1 MERPVWLLTGSHYAG
16 PVSIDLHT
24 HSNRSDGTDSP
35 TELVENAKAI
45 GLDIVALTDHDTAV
59 GWDEAEEAAERVGIR
74 LIKGMEVSTELAGRS
89 VHLLAYGLDREH
101 AGLIGEL
108 EKVIESR
115 TGRIPKFIE
124 KFRLMGIEVTEEEI
138 LAKVGDAD
146 AVCRPHIADVL
157 VERGVVA
164 TRDEAFDSL
173 LSPGGGLYVGR
184 YSIALPSA
192 IELVKAAGGKAV
204 LAHPWSRGSHKVL
217 TPEVIAGLVEHGLDG
232 IEVNHADHDAE
243 ARVTLHQ
250 IAKENDLIVTGSS
263 DYHGSGK
270 SSDFRLGA
278 NTTDPAEFERLIG

>member
-1 MERPVWLLTGSHYAG
+1 MSHYAG
-16 PVSIDLHT
+16 RVRIDLHT

-35 TELVENAKAI
+35 TELVENAKAA

-59 GWDEAEEAAERVGIR
+59 GWDEAEGAERRVGIQ
-74 LIKGMEVSTELAGRS
+74 LVLGMEISTELAGRS
-89 VHLLAYGLDREH
+89 VHLLAYGLDRQH
-101 AGLIGEL
+101 AGLIEEL

-124 KFRLMGIEVTEEEI
+124 KFRLLGIDVTEDEI

-146 AVCRPHIADVL
+146 AVGRPHIADVL
-157 VERGVVA
+157 VDKGVVA

-217 TPEVIAGLVEHGLDG
+217 TPEVIAGLVGHGLDG
-232 IEVNHADHDAE
+232 IEVDHADHDADDR
-243 ARVTLHQ
+243 AALRQ
-250 IAKENDLIVTGSS
+250 IVKENDLIMTGSS

-278 NTTDPAEFERLIG
+278 NTTDPAEFEKLLG